1 MQMKNPPHPGGMI
14 RDDIDE
20 LGLSVAR
27 AALAL
32 GVTRQQLYRVINGQ
46 SAITADM
53 ALRLE
58 KVIGGGAGLWLRM
71 QAGYD
76 LAQAK
81 LKNPASGLK
90 KITARVA

>member
-1 MQMKNPPHPGGMI
+1 MEMKNPPHPGGLVK
-14 RDDIDE
+14 DDIEE
-20 LGLSVAR
+20 LGISVAR

-53 ALRLE
+53 ALRIE
-58 KVIGGGAGLWLRM
+58 KVFGGAAGLWLRM
-71 QAGYD
+71 QASYD
-76 LAQAK
+76 LSQAK
-81 LKNPASGLK
+81 LRKPAVGLK